1 MVFARPAFAV
11 SRAKRPGSDAHH
23 SQYSAGHKDSAA
35 YIAFSH
41 RVGAQRFPRRG
52 AWLRLEVRCRHE
64 LVRALNVLAG
74 DGTYVSPGVDQSPA
88 LKAIIEESHAPN

>member
-1 MVFARPAFAV
+1 MVFARPALAV

-35 YIAFSH
+35 YIAFFH

-52 AWLRLEVRCRHE
+52 ACVLKSDAEHE
-64 LVRALNVLAG
+64 LVRALTVLAG
-74 DGTYVSPGVDQSPA
+74 DGTYVSPGVDQNLA